1 MPQAPRPDDAVIGPP
16 RPIRHLHQLLDGV
29 SFAFKIAITLC
40 LAVMVALNLFNVI
53 SRSVLGVAYGWIF
66 SWTMLLFVWM
76 LLLGL
81 FVFIRDRRDVV
92 VDVFMTRLPGMPRRI
107 AGLFACGVGV
117 AVMLAILRGA
127 PTLLKLQTAPMDSID
142 LPIYVR
148 SMPLFISA
156 VLVLLHFLLDFVA
169 IAFGWSQAF
178 PRTEEPVEVGAVE

>member
-1 MPQAPRPDDAVIGPP
+1 MTGPP
-16 RPIRHLHQLLDGV
+16 RPVRHLHRLLDGV
-29 SFAFKIAITLC
+29 SVGFKVAITLC

-92 VDVFMTRLPGMPRRI
+92 VDVFMTRLPGMPRRV
-107 AGLFACGVGV
+107 AGLFACAVGI

-127 PTLLKLQTAPMDSID
+127 PTLLSLQTAPMDSID

-148 SMPLFISA
+148 SLPLFVSA

-169 IAFGWSQAF
+169 IACGWSQAF
-178 PRTEEPVEVGAVE
+178 VRPDEPAEVGAVE